1 MFRGDRELG
10 VSAGLRGGAGRT
22 RTCNQPVMSS
32 LLQSPARK
40 SSPTREVYWQFRR
53 LGRAVQRSGAI
64 VAIPILSGL
73 HHH

>member
-1 MFRGDRELG
+1 MIVLDLG
-10 VSAGLRGGAGRT
+10 QWRHKFAKVL
-22 RTCNQPVMSS
+22 PH
-32 LLQSPARK
+32 
-40 SSPTREVYWQFRR
+40 REVYWQFRR